1 MNDKPTYEELVS
13 DRSKEIM
20 DLFPGT
26 SYEDALRVARRQMDS
41 KR

>member
-1 MNDKPTYEELVS
+1 MTNAAYEELVFE
-13 DRSKEIM
+13 RAQEVM
-20 DLFPGT
+20 DLYPGT

>member
-1 MNDKPTYEELVS
+1 MTNAAYEELVFE
-13 DRSKEIM
+13 RAQEIQ
-20 DLFPGT
+20 DLYEC